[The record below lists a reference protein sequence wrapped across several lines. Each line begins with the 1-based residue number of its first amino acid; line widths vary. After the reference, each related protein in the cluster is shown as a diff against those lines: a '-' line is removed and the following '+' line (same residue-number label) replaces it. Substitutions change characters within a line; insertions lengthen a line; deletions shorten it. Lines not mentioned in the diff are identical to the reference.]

1 MMIVM
6 MVMMIVRI
14 TDNYKIYTLIVDLHG
29 YIDIH
34 WSRFIRFASVFLL
47 CTRRRTQR
55 RTHRR
60 TSGRTRGRTRYMTA
74 TRVHLIDVHLIQLIS
89 RID

>member
-1 MMIVM
+1 MI
-6 MVMMIVRI
+6 VMMIVRI

-55 RTHRR
+55 RTRHRTRRR
-60 TSGRTRGRTRYMTA
+60 TRNRTRNMTA
-74 TRVHLIDVHLIQLIS
+74 TRVHLIDVHPIQLIS

>member
-1 MMIVM
+1 MI
-6 MVMMIVRI
+6 VMMIVRI

-55 RTHRR
+55 RTRRR
-60 TSGRTRGRTRYMTA
+60 TRRHTRRRTRNRTRNMTA
-74 TRVHLIDVHLIQLIS
+74 THVHLIDVHPIQLIS